1 MKFGKWLYDLTNTDQ
16 YILIGYFIFGLGLSY
31 LTIIA
36 FRYWHF
42 KIHQSKKYSHEVRI
56 TPFALFGVAFIYA
69 TLLYMSTGELVTSWI
84 MASQQ

>member
-1 MKFGKWLYDLTNTDQ
+1 MKFGKCLYDLNNTDQ

-36 FRYWHF
+36 FRYWHI